1 MRDDIAR
8 LKGDKA
14 ERKGAIFDVDGT
26 LLDSMPI
33 WMEAGAR
40 YLESLGKVPEEYLG
54 ERLFA
59 MTMTEA
65 AAYLNDTYGLQKE
78 IPEIIEE
85 VNAIVEKF
93 YFEEAPLKP
102 GAIELLN
109 WMRDSGMKI
118 AVATSSDYP
127 LTEAAFKRLGIFEY
141 FTEILTC
148 SQVGVGKEKPL
159 IYEKAALA
167 MDTAP
172 ENTCVVEDALHAL
185 LTVKKVGFFT
195 IGVYDEASAG
205 NQKELQKNADL
216 YGENFYEILKKLR
229 ERS

>member
-1 MRDDIAR
+1 MRDDIAQ

-14 ERKGAIFDVDGT
+14 ELKGAIFDVDGT

-33 WMEAGAR
+33 WMEVGAR
-40 YLESLGKVPEEYLG
+40 YLESLGKVPEERLG

-59 MTMTEA
+59 MTMAEA
-65 AAYLNDTYGLQKE
+65 AAYLNDTYGLEKE
-78 IPEIIEE
+78 IPEIIGG

-93 YFEEAPLKP
+93 YSEEAPLKP

-109 WMRDSGMKI
+109 WMRDSGMKM

-127 LTEAAFKRLGIFEY
+127 LIEAAFKRLGIFEY

-159 IYEKAALA
+159 IYEKAAQA
-167 MDTAP
+167 MDTIP
-172 ENTCVVEDALHAL
+172 EGTCVVEDALHAL
-185 LTVKKVGFFT
+185 LTAKGAGFFT

-205 NQKELQKNADL
+205 NQEKLQKNADL
-216 YGENFYEILKKLR
+216 YGENLYEILKKLR
-229 ERS
+229 GQS

>member
-1 MRDDIAR
+1 
-8 LKGDKA
+8 
-14 ERKGAIFDVDGT
+14 
-26 LLDSMPI
+26 
-33 WMEAGAR
+33 
-40 YLESLGKVPEEYLG
+40 
-54 ERLFA
+54 
-59 MTMTEA
+59 
-65 AAYLNDTYGLQKE
+65 
-78 IPEIIEE
+78 
-85 VNAIVEKF
+85 
-93 YFEEAPLKP
+93 
-102 GAIELLN
+102 
-109 WMRDSGMKI
+109 MKI

-127 LTEAAFKRLGIFEY
+127 LIEAAFKRLGIFEY

-185 LTVKKVGFFT
+185 LTAKKAGFFT